1 MRSPRRLAVRIALI
15 ALWLALAFFLLFP
28 FYYALV
34 SSLRPAA
41 DIFHASYWPDAPTLD
56 NYRAVMTEQPFA
68 RNIFNSIVVAA
79 RSEEHTS
86 ELQSL
91 MRISYAVFCVKQKN
105 TTTHDVINQYSEAYT
120 ST

>member
-79 RSEEHTS
+79 FVV
-86 ELQSL
+86 LLSL
-91 MRISYAVFCVKQKN
+91 GLATFDAFALAPVQFAGRAPPPYNPLAVFMGQ
-105 TTTHDVINQYSEAYT
+105 
-120 ST
+120 